1 MASKTEGLRMPALV
15 LAVALIGGGAC
26 SESDA
31 DDPWTAGTGG
41 TGTSTSSGD
50 GGTGA
55 TGGSSTSTST
65 STSGGGGG
73 GSPNCGELLL
83 TEDFVDNN
91 LGDRGWYGGTSGSGY
106 SVVNDAALGQN
117 VYELAFEQ
125 GAQTPGGSV
134 RHDFTESEEITL
146 FYKLRVGPSWEWT
159 VGHHLIMFHSNRDL
173 SEGNGSPANAFGST
187 YLEWE
192 WNDAGIFI
200 GKFQDNRAINCNL
213 GCQDLTSVTE
223 DRSVGGCQTWT
234 VPDGQDASYWGDP
247 CQGGI
252 DSYTGQSVLSLHTNG
267 ATHPMVKDEWWQVS
281 AHLRMNTIDGG
292 IGQWDGAFHVEFQG
306 PNDASPVMVMDH
318 QNVLWRAGGPNQS
331 LAWAV
336 FMIAPY
342 LHDGAVAPMWI
353 RMADLRIYEGECL
366 NGVN

>member
-1 MASKTEGLRMPALV
+1 MVSHLRLNKATV
-15 LAVALIGGGAC
+15 LLAAAALIGAGSCG
-26 SESDA
+26 ESD
-31 DDPWTAGTGG
+31 DGDPWTSGTGG
-41 TGTSTSSGD
+41 A
-50 GGTGA
+50 GA
-55 TGGSSTSTST
+55 ST
-65 STSGGGGG
+65 STSGDGGSGASGASTSGGGGGAGG

-83 TEDFVDNN
+83 SEDFVDAN
-91 LGDRGWYGGTSGSGY
+91 LADRGWYGGTSGSGY
-106 SVVNDAALGQN
+106 SVVNDPALGHN
-117 VYELAFEQ
+117 AYELAFDQ
-125 GAQTPGGSV
+125 GAQSPGGAV
-134 RHDFTESEEITL
+134 RHDFAESEEITVW
-146 FYKLRVGPSWEWT
+146 YKLRVGPAWEWT

-173 SEGNGSPANAFGST
+173 TEGNGSPANAFGST

-200 GKFQDNRAINCNL
+200 GKFQDNRAINCDY
-213 GCQDLTSVTE
+213 GAQDLINVTE
-223 DRSVGGCQTWT
+223 DRSAGGYQTWYA
-234 VPDGQDASYWGDP
+234 PDGQDASYWGDP

-252 DSYTGQSVLSLHTNG
+252 DSYTGQSVLTLHTNG
-267 ATHPMVKDEWWQVS
+267 AVHPMVKDEWWQVI

-318 QNVLWRAGGPNQS
+318 QNVLWRTGGPNQN

-342 LHDGAVAPMWI
+342 LHDGATAPMWV
-353 RMADLRIYEGECL
+353 RMADLRVYDGECL